1 MGTNGAVTVT
11 GREEPAGLTLRTS
24 GLSAR
29 GLPEIAV
36 TGLPPYLG
44 QAWAR
49 ILAVLAFRLA
59 AAARSGDDVPATVAL
74 TPDDL
79 RAAVGE
85 RSTGWDETVIGLR
98 NDGEHLAPVPP
109 GDFAGTLDQWRL
121 DLATRLFPAA
131 RS

>member
-1 MGTNGAVTVT
+1 MGTNGAVSIT

-44 QAWAR
+44 RAWAR
-49 ILAVLAFRLA
+49 ILAVLAVRLA
-59 AAARSGDDVPATVAL
+59 AAVRSGGEVPSTLAF
-74 TPDDL
+74 TPGDL
-79 RAAVGE
+79 RDVVGE
-85 RSTGWDETVIGLR
+85 RSTGWSETVVGLR
-98 NDGEHLAPVPP
+98 RDGEHLAPVPP
-109 GDFAGTLDQWRL
+109 EDFGGTLDQWRL
-121 DLATRLFPAA
+121 DLAVRLFPAA